1 MAGLSESG
9 RSELLYGLNAV
20 VEAPAVLPRPDS
32 VVKTA
37 HTMPQPA
44 HLTRRE
50 VLRTAALGAFSL
62 PFLGSLGHA
71 AVAAETAPAAP
82 RAERLRLGVA
92 SYSLRN
98 LSLDDAIASVKAL
111 RVSNIALFKNHC
123 AWETASIE
131 ECRAVGEKLKAA
143 GLALTGSGVVNLPN
157 DEAKCR
163 KAFENVKAAGMA
175 TMVCKPEIAAL
186 PLVEKLVKEFDQKLA
201 IHNHGPEDKIYPTPE
216 VAWNAIKSFDARIG
230 LCIDV
235 GHTARFG
242 DDAAASIKKY
252 AARLYD
258 VHMKDSVAIPGA
270 MKDVPIEV
278 GAGRLDIRGMLRA
291 LIDVNYKGVVA
302 FEYEKVAGNP
312 VTGLAES
319 VGYVRGMLAGMT

>member
-1 MAGLSESG
+1 M
-9 RSELLYGLNAV
+9 
-20 VEAPAVLPRPDS
+20 
-32 VVKTA
+32 T
-37 HTMPQPA
+37 PQ

-50 VLRTAALGAFSL
+50 ALKTAAVGAFAL
-62 PFLGSLGHA
+62 PFLNARAL
-71 AVAAETAPAAP
+71 AAETAAPAPVAP
-82 RAERLRLGVA
+82 AKPEALRLGIA

-98 LSLDDAIASVKAL
+98 LPLDEAIATVKTL
-111 RVSNIALFKNHC
+111 RISNIALFRLHC
-123 AWETASIE
+123 NWETASVD
-131 ECRAVGEKLKAA
+131 ECRAVGAKLKAA
-143 GLALTGSGVVNLPN
+143 GLTLTGSGVVNLPN

-163 KAFENVKAAGMA
+163 KAFENVKAAGMQA
-175 TMVCKPEIAAL
+175 MVCKPDLDAL

-201 IHNHGPEDKIYPTPE
+201 IHNHGPEDKVYPTPE
-216 VAWNAIKSFDARIG
+216 VIWNAVKNLDARIG

-242 DDAAASIKKY
+242 DDAATAIKKY

-258 VHMKDSVAIPGA
+258 VHMKDSIAVPGA

-278 GAGRLDIRGMLRA
+278 GAGRLDIRGMLKV
-291 LIDVNYKGVVA
+291 LLEINYKGVVA

-319 VGYVRGMLAGMT
+319 VGYVRGVLAALTKS